1 MSHPAPLRFFWA
13 TSRPGYAAVSAAA
26 LLVSGAAW
34 SALRDPD
41 DFDQFVLLALSFQMF
56 SASSGYRRQALRG
69 HFDSILTAGS
79 PRTAC
84 ACAHFAVSIAPGMAV
99 WLVIAGLAWAF
110 QPGRA
115 PGLGAPALGASA
127 LGAPALGAPALGA
140 PALGAPALGMTSAS
154 ALVAALYASTLCWT
168 ISLPLRRYAGGV
180 LWLALIFALAA
191 GHQLHSFRES
201 FLMSSGGWWDTFALT
216 GAALVV
222 PVYLIANP
230 QVAGV
235 ASLGLVLSVTAAAWI
250 AGACFIARFSGVL
263 EDRS

>member
-1 MSHPAPLRFFWA
+1 MNRLAPLRFFWA
-13 TSRPGYAAVSAAA
+13 TSPPGYAVASAAA

-56 SASSGYRRQALRG
+56 SASSGYRQQALRG
-69 HFDSILTAGS
+69 HFDPILTAGS
-79 PRTAC
+79 SRTAC
-84 ACAHFAVSIAPGMAV
+84 ALAHFAVSIAPGLAV
-99 WLVIAGLAWAF
+99 WLVIAALAWAF

-115 PGLGAPALGASA
+115 PGLGAPALS
-127 LGAPALGAPALGA
+127 APALSA

-168 ISLPLRRYAGGV
+168 VSLPLRRYAGGV

-191 GHQLHSFRES
+191 GHQLHSLRES
-201 FLMSSGGWWDTFALT
+201 FLMSSGGWWDTLALT
-216 GAALVV
+216 GAALVA
-222 PVYLIANP
+222 PVYLVANP

>member
-1 MSHPAPLRFFWA
+1 MNHLAPLRFFWA

-56 SASSGYRRQALRG
+56 SASSGYRQQALRG
-69 HFDSILTAGS
+69 HFDPILTAGS
-79 PRTAC
+79 SRIAC
-84 ACAHFAVSIAPGMAV
+84 ALAHFAVSIAPGLAV
-99 WLVIAGLAWAF
+99 WLVIAALAWAF

-115 PGLGAPALGASA
+115 PG
-127 LGAPALGAPALGA
+127 
-140 PALGAPALGMTSAS
+140 LGAPALGMTSAS

-168 ISLPLRRYAGGV
+168 VSLPLRRYAGGV

-191 GHQLHSFRES
+191 GHQLHSLRES

-216 GAALVV
+216 GAALVA

-250 AGACFIARFSGVL
+250 AGACFIARLSGVL